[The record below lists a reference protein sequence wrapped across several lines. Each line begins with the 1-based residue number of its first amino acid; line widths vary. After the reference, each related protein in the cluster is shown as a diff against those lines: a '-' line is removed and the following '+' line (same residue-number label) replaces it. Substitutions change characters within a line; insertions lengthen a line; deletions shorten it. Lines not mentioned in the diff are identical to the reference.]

1 MKKNLLILVAFLTI
15 WSINAG
21 ADDNVKSIMS
31 ASSGA
36 KGGGMSF
43 YWEQMNQ
50 PFQAFGDLT
59 LTGGDMIYTKAGVKQ
74 NIGGVVYTYDANGR
88 CIKSEQTI
96 RNVDGVW
103 SEYDGYKVVIPEDAV
118 IKDVSVKTD
127 DLVADSVYYIDPI
140 TGEFHF
146 LELRNEVYYN
156 GELISYIN
164 CGLDEFGN
172 MREWDKTES
181 VLDSQGR
188 PIEVIRWSTHYTQDP
203 VTGKETW
210 VLKPGRKYEYEYR
223 PDNLVTKT
231 ESYMRYD
238 DEGNGT
244 WVYDDRFTKG
254 VNSEGIECYEYMWY
268 SESDTLWYGS
278 DKYESVTTE
287 KSFGS
292 QTIQK
297 YWNWDSSKQDW
308 TPSGINKTQNNNKGN
323 KFYSEHYEYDDNSQD
338 FYLYEQQGWD
348 YQGDTLE
355 CGSWEIYYYDD
366 GSGNFV
372 PSYGDKKE
380 YMNYTWEEL
389 KLSKEDYYYYSQPK
403 KYEISYDLA
412 VAGDGSTSWTPRHK
426 TEYEYVVMDVVD
438 SEKPRFF
445 VSDKK
450 ESYWDSYNQ
459 DWSVTDYKYEYNDHG
474 DEITV
479 DTYRNDVLTERKIC
493 QYEYRTID
501 TEWYSY
507 IDKHTLREEYWK
519 PVNGELVC
527 WEIRESDYNDNGRQ
541 ILSAY
546 RSDWDSS
553 LETWSYGYKETHGYD
568 QNGNDTMYV
577 YYSWNTEKKVWQ
589 GEGMEVKTGNGTGK
603 EVYAYYNGTLNDNN
617 DTEWIP
623 TSYSERVTNESGSI
637 LSQINYGDW
646 NQETGFWDYGDK
658 IENEYTA
665 TGEQAIHS
673 EYYWTSG
680 EWVGSYR
687 FINEYD
693 QNGRQIQ
700 HSEYRYYS
708 DWVLQSKM
716 VYTYTPS
723 GQEQDVYTYRFDD
736 NAQDLILVEKS
747 LAMFTGDRITEYVD
761 SVYEASFNYDTN
773 ETVWRW
779 VPSSK
784 KQLTYDD
791 ESGSVNV
798 LYSEWDSYSDSWQER
813 AKSLERRD
821 SKGRIIYTE
830 SYSMGYD
837 YYADTAA
844 WIGSGK
850 GEYAYGP
857 NDNIVMHAIY
867 YWDSYESRWVGNY
880 KSEGDFDPVSKKETL
895 SASYS
900 WDYNKNDWRGDYEKR
915 EYAYDSNGNQI
926 MSATY
931 FWDDDKW
938 TWAPSRKNEF
948 EYDEEG
954 NQVVRITYEPS
965 ETTGEWTLSEKEVN
979 YTLDDVYYYETYT
992 WDAQKQ
998 AWRGQNKHDH
1008 SYKYNSDYEMSASYE
1023 WDEDEW
1029 CWTGYEKDE
1038 RQYNENSFEMINYK
1052 WNKSTKQWVKDNK
1065 TLDEYESTD
1074 TYQKQAETK
1083 SIWNQTQS
1091 KWELDTRT
1099 TALLTY
1105 RSDKNVDYESMTWE
1119 SYDGTDWSEL
1129 YNARLTFNYDSPTK
1143 VQGYAAVDLD
1153 INVYDGVISVSANQ
1167 DSIIRIVALS
1177 GAGVAW
1183 GVGSVS
1189 ASVAPGTYMI
1199 VVDGKTV
1206 KVQVK

>member
-43 YWEQMNQ
+43 YLEQMNQ

-96 RNVDGVW
+96 RNADGVW
-103 SEYDGYKVVIPEDAV
+103 SEYNGYKVKIPENAV
-118 IKDVSVKTD
+118 IKEISVKTD
-127 DLVADSVYYIDPI
+127 DLIADSVYYIDPI

-146 LELRNEVYYN
+146 LELHNEVYYD

-188 PIEVIRWSTHYTQDP
+188 PIEVIMWSTHYTQDP

-238 DEGNGT
+238 DDGNGT
-244 WVYDDRFTKG
+244 WVYDQRYTKG

-268 SESDTLWYGS
+268 SKSDTLWYGS

-366 GSGNFV
+366 GSGNYV

-403 KYEISYDLA
+403 KYEISYNLA
-412 VAGDGSTSWTPRHK
+412 VAGDGSTSWTPRNK

-438 SEKPRFF
+438 SEKPMFF

-479 DTYRNDVLTERKIC
+479 DTYRNDVLSERKIC

-507 IDKHTLREEYWK
+507 IDCKTVREEYWHLAE
-519 PVNGELVC
+519 NNELVC
-527 WEIRESDYNDNGRQ
+527 YDIEETDYDENGRV
-541 ILSAY
+541 ILSAS
-546 RSDWDSS
+546 RHAWDTS
-553 LETWSYGYKETHGYD
+553 LETWSFGFKETHGYD
-568 QNGNDTMYV
+568 QNGNDTMSV

-589 GEGMEVKTGNGTGK
+589 GESKTVTFNDGAGKETNFCYNGSLDDNNETVWYPSSYVERVADASNNTLRLVQCANWDQGTGS
-603 EVYAYYNGTLNDNN
+603 
-617 DTEWIP
+617 W
-623 TSYSERVTNESGSI
+623 SYGKK
-637 LSQINYGDW
+637 Q
-646 NQETGFWDYGDK
+646 
-658 IENEYTA
+658 ENEYTA
-665 TGEQAIHS
+665 TGKQTCHS
-673 EYYWTSG
+673 QYYWDSG
-680 EWVGSYR
+680 QWVGSFR
-687 FINEYD
+687 NQDEYD
-693 QNGRQIQ
+693 QDDRLLQ
-700 HSEYRYYS
+700 HSEYIFTT
-708 DWVLQSKM
+708 DWHLMTKV
-716 VYTYTPS
+716 VYTYTQS
-723 GQEQDVYTYRFDD
+723 GLEQDVLYYKRVSGPELT
-736 NAQDLILVEKS
+736 LVEKS
-747 LAMFTGDRITEYVD
+747 LAKFTGDRITEYVD
-761 SVYEASFNYDTN
+761 SVYEGSYDYQTS
-773 ETVWRW
+773 TSVWRW
-779 VPSSK
+779 IPSSRR
-784 KQLTYDD
+784 QLTYDD
-791 ESGSVNV
+791 ETGLVSVV
-798 LYSEWDSYSDSWQER
+798 YSVWKSDSKSWQENS
-813 AKSLERRD
+813 KVLERRD
-821 SKGRIIYTE
+821 SKGRIIYQE
-830 SYSMGYD
+830 SYYIGY
-837 YYADTAA
+837 YHGDTAV
-844 WIGSGK
+844 WFGSRK
-850 GEYAYGP
+850 EEYAYGP
-857 NDNIVMHAIY
+857 NGNMVMQAMCS
-867 YWDSYESRWVGNY
+867 WDDYDSRWVGNY
-880 KSEGDFDPVSKKETL
+880 KYESDYDPVSKNETL

-900 WDYNKNDWRGDYEKR
+900 WDFEKNDWCGDYEKR
-915 EYAYDSNGNQI
+915 ESAYDSNGREI
-926 MSATY
+926 MSARYT
-931 FWDDDKW
+931 WDYDKW
-938 TWAPSRKNEF
+938 TWAPSSKYEN
-948 EYDEEG
+948 EYDDKG
-954 NQVVRITYEPS
+954 NTVATISYGPS
-965 ETTGEWTLSEKEVN
+965 ESTGGWTPFEKELN

-992 WDAQKQ
+992 WDAEKD

-1038 RQYNENSFEMINYK
+1038 RQYNENCEETTNYK

-1074 TYQKQAETK
+1074 TYQKQTK
-1083 SIWNQTQS
+1083 TQSIWNQTLS

-1099 TALLTY
+1099 TALRTY
-1105 RSDKNVDYESMTWE
+1105 RSDKNVDYELMTWE

-1189 ASVAPGTYMI
+1189 VSVAPGTYMI